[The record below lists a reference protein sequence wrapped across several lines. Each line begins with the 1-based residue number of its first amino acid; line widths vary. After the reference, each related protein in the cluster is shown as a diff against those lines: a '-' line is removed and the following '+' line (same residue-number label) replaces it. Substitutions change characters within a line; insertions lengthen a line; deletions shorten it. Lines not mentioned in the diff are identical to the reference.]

1 VEEYTGYVMP
11 SEPSAPGLRKLF
23 EYWQSKCDG
32 DRLPTRADIDP
43 ADLSFILPNLF
54 LMDVNM
60 NEEPHNRF
68 RFRLFG
74 TELARV
80 HGRDRTGKTFHETL
94 DQEHAD
100 GSVAHATRLV
110 TERRP
115 LFVAG
120 RVRYLHKEWLGFE
133 NAMLPLQNDAG
144 EINMILSATIYLYP
158 SSKRSPASVEPGSA
172 H

>member
-1 VEEYTGYVMP
+1 MEEYTGYVTP
-11 SEPSAPGLRKLF
+11 SEPSAPGLRQLL
-23 EYWQSKCDG
+23 EYWQSKCCNG
-32 DRLPTRADIDP
+32 RLPARADIDP

-60 NEEPHNRF
+60 REEPRSRF

-94 DQEHAD
+94 EEEPAD
-100 GSVAHATRLV
+100 GSVAWATRLV
-110 TERRP
+110 NERIP

-120 RVRYLHKEWLGFE
+120 RVRYLRKEWLKFE
-133 NAMLPLQNDAG
+133 NAMLPLQNEAG
-144 EINMILSATIYLYP
+144 EVCMILGATIYTYP
-158 SSKRSPASVEPGSA
+158 SASSGVQN
-172 H
+172 